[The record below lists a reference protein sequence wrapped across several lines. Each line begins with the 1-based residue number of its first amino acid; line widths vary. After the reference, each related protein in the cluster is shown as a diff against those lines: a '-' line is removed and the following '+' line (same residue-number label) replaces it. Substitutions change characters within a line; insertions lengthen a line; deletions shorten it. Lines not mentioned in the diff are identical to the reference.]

1 MQIPISFI
9 DITEKVGKDINL
21 VQGPGG
27 NISYKDNGYMY
38 IKASGTKMSD
48 VKKKNIFVK
57 TNYKKILS
65 AISNED
71 LDPVKNS
78 WEEDNGIRPSIETSM
93 HAIMPHKFVLH
104 VHCVNTLSWIVQK
117 NYPNKLNSILK
128 GENWSS
134 VPYRKPGIC
143 LSKEIKKVIDQN
155 KSDII
160 LLSNHGIVA
169 GADTPEK
176 VYGLIKR
183 ISQKLYL
190 GELGNNKINV
200 TNFNNYLL
208 SEVYKLPRFEYVH
221 QIAFSRKHTLIA
233 TKGTLFPDQIVFLE
247 NGIVIINNVKDFK
260 NLLKLRRNNL
270 PVILIPNIG
279 ILVPNDFNEVNEN
292 ILLGL
297 SMIIS
302 RIPINSSIKY
312 LKKREIDELLNWDLE
327 KHRQKINN

>member
-9 DITEKVGKDINL
+9 NTTEKVGKDINL

-27 NISYKDNGYMY
+27 NISYKENGYMY

-57 TNYKKILS
+57 TNYRKILL
-65 AISNED
+65 AIRNKD
-71 LDPVKNS
+71 IDPVKNS
-78 WEEDNGIRPSIETSM
+78 WDEDDGRIPSIETSM

-117 NYPNKLNSILK
+117 NYLNKINSILK
-128 GENWSS
+128 DENWSS

-143 LSKEIKKVIDQN
+143 LSEEIKKVIDQN
-155 KSDII
+155 KSDVI

-176 VYGLIKR
+176 VYNLTKR

-190 GELGNNKINV
+190 GELGINKLNL
-200 TNFNNYLL
+200 NDFNNFLL
-208 SEVYKLPRFEYVH
+208 SEVYKLPKFEYVH
-221 QIAFSRKHTLIA
+221 QIAFSRKHSLIA

-247 NGIVIINNVKDFK
+247 NGIVVIEKMTDFE
-260 NLLKLRRNNL
+260 NLLKLRISNL
-270 PVILIPNIG
+270 PVILIPNTG
-279 ILVPNDFNEVNEN
+279 ILVPHDFKEVNEN

-297 SMIIS
+297 AMIIA

-312 LKKREIDELLNWDLE
+312 LTKSEINELLNWDLE
-327 KHRQKINN
+327 KHRKKINN